1 MVEEWKEQ
9 PTLETERALVIAR
22 AKELGLVP
30 DDSPAFDSVEAAMEY
45 LEDESHPDW
54 GSLDLTL
61 RLANHEVTEPRK
73 WPRFGFILF
82 KSEFMMNLCCS

>member
-45 LEDESHPDW
+45 LEDESHPD
-54 GSLDLTL
+54 
-61 RLANHEVTEPRK
+61 
-73 WPRFGFILF
+73 
-82 KSEFMMNLCCS
+82 